1 MDLIISLWPRFLD
14 ATLLTLGIF
23 VIVSLM
29 STTIGLLAALTT
41 IAAGRWFTVLLAAY
55 GWVFR
60 GVPELVILLFCYL
73 ALPQLGL
80 QIGPI
85 GAAVLGFTLISTAY
99 EIEIFRSGLAGVHRG
114 QFEAARALGIPLPS
128 VLRRIV
134 LPQVIRIVATPW
146 ITYATGSIK
155 RISIASAVAVTEIMQ
170 VTKQAIAFSHQPFR
184 LILFAAIL
192 YATMASAL
200 MIAEIVVARRFKR
213 RFGLST
219 EVP

>member
-1 MDLIISLWPRFLD
+1 MDMIISLWPRFLD
-14 ATLLTLGIF
+14 ATLLTLAIF
-23 VIVSLM
+23 VIVSVM
-29 STTIGLLAALTT
+29 STTIGLLAALAT
-41 IAAGRWFTVLLAAY
+41 IGAGRWLSMVLAAY

-80 QIGPI
+80 DLGPV

-99 EIEIFRSGLAGVHRG
+99 EIEIFKAGLAGVHRG

-128 VLRRIV
+128 ALRRIV
-134 LPQVIRIVATPW
+134 LPQVVRIVATPW

-170 VTKQAIAFSHQPFR
+170 VTKQAIAFSHQPFT
-184 LILFAAIL
+184 LILFASAL
-192 YATMASAL
+192 YATMASIL
-200 MIAEIVVARRFKR
+200 MIAEIIAARRFKQ

-219 EVP
+219 ELP